1 METIGSH
8 FEKVNNIASKCII
21 GVEYLDDK
29 QPVQK
34 FVTLN
39 TDIIGGEYN
48 KNIDYNY
55 KNNNGSYYRFF
66 DVIQKVWFEYSIK
79 QQLSYHY
86 YCIDAAGL
94 EDTVELY
101 FLNDKDK
108 INLINNEVIKIV
120 DEFIDTNDKLLSD
133 IVKYNKNYSK
143 ELFNNYSY
151 LLFNNILTYE
161 EVLFSIVFNI
171 TLDEYKNDKIKDIEY
186 FKDVYV
192 DVIEVYKQKA
202 IETIKG
208 EIDESSLDED
218 DINEL
223 ELICS
228 MISSA
233 VDESNVSRQGE
244 IEPLVILEEYPPIL
258 FPIPNFIEYEN
269 GDSVY
274 LKCKVKVQRLLQDAN
289 T

>member
-1 METIGSH
+1 METIESH

-29 QPVQK
+29 LPVQR

-39 TDIIGGEYN
+39 TDIIGSEYN

-55 KNNNGSYYRFF
+55 KNNNGLYYRFF
-66 DVIQKVWFEYSIK
+66 DVIQKVWFEYLTD
-79 QQLSYHY
+79 QQLAYHY
-86 YCIDAAGL
+86 YGVDAAGL

-120 DEFIDTNDKLLSD
+120 DEFIDTNDKLVSD
-133 IVKYNKNYSK
+133 VVKYNKNYSK
-143 ELFNNYSY
+143 ELFNIYSH
-151 LLFNNILTYE
+151 LFFNTKILTYD
-161 EVLFSIVFNI
+161 EVVFSIVFNI
-171 TLDEYKNDKIKDIEY
+171 TLDEYKNGKIENIEY
-186 FKDVYV
+186 FKDRYV

-218 DINEL
+218 EINEL

-228 MISSA
+228 MITSA
-233 VDESNVSRQGE
+233 VDDSNVTRQNL
-244 IEPLVILEEYPPIL
+244 IEPQEILEEYPPIL
-258 FPIPNFIEYEN
+258 FPVPNFIEDQH
-269 GDSVY
+269 GRSRY
-274 LKCKVKVQRLLQDAN
+274 LQCKLKLESYKYIV
-289 T
+289 

>member
-1 METIGSH
+1 MEIIESH

-29 QPVQK
+29 LPVHK

-39 TDIIGGEYN
+39 TDIIGSEYN

-66 DVIQKVWFEYSIK
+66 DVIKKVWFEYPK
-79 QQLSYHY
+79 NQQLSYHY
-86 YCIDAAGL
+86 YGIDAAGL

-108 INLINNEVIKIV
+108 ITLINNEVIKIIA
-120 DEFIDTNDKLLSD
+120 EFIDTNDKLVSD
-133 IVKYNKNYSK
+133 VVKYNKNYSK
-143 ELFNNYSY
+143 ELFDIYSY
-151 LLFNNILTYE
+151 LFFNTKILTYE

-171 TLDEYKNDKIKDIEY
+171 TPDEYKNDKIKDIEY
-186 FKDVYV
+186 FKDKYV

-208 EIDESSLDED
+208 EIDESSLNEDE
-218 DINEL
+218 INEL

-228 MISSA
+228 MIVSA
-233 VDESNVSRQGE
+233 VDESNVTRQGE
-244 IEPLVILEEYPPIL
+244 TEPLEILEEYPPIL
-258 FPIPNFIEYEN
+258 FPIPNFIEDTN
-269 GDSVY
+269 SGSRY
-274 LKCKVKVQRLLQDAN
+274 LQCKLKIKGMN
-289 T
+289 I